1 MAQSRSPAEIA
12 RDRVLISELYL
23 RHKRQDEIAAELKMS
38 QSTVSRDLK
47 ALQALWLERSVMN
60 IDAAKAQ
67 ALASIDN
74 LERVYWDAW
83 ISSKGQFKTTTRKQI
98 MRAARAKPVPADS
111 QKEGDKP
118 KEPAPDIA
126 SQEMTEHTETLTGD
140 PRFLDGVMDCIRRRC
155 EILGIDAPKK
165 TDLTTGGQKLTQ
177 PITTVEIV
185 KQYERPNDEQ

>member
-1 MAQSRSPAEIA
+1 MAQSRSPAEIS

-83 ISSKGQFKTTTRKQI
+83 ISSKGQFKTTTKKQI
-98 MRAARAKPVPADS
+98 MRAARAKPIAEG
-111 QKEGDKP
+111 QKPD
-118 KEPAPDIA
+118 EPAPGIA

-165 TDLTTGGQKLTQ
+165 TDLTSGGQKITQ
-177 PITTVEIV
+177 PVTTVEIV
-185 KQYERPNDEQ
+185 KTYEKPEQ